1 MQLIQKLYALLSSD
15 QTRSVVIQI
24 DYQQKYNALVLS
36 QKRHMGKYVVIYNDI
51 PIPDAEEIVLKLFT
65 SAVNI
70 SGKPTPDKKKMFTY
84 SPPLFGFVLPDS
96 DTKVGADIMLASNW
110 LGPKKAGFVLTRQIK
125 NTDKDVWAESSEE
138 WRKMIESDPL
148 LKEYFKK

>member
-1 MQLIQKLYALLSSD
+1 MKIIKKLYALLSSD

-24 DYQQKYNALVLS
+24 DYQQKYNAMVLT
-36 QKRHMGKYVVIYNDI
+36 QKRHMGKYVVIFNDI
-51 PIPDAEEIVLKLFT
+51 PIPEAETIVLKLFS
-65 SAVNI
+65 SAVNV
-70 SGKPTPDKKKMFTY
+70 SGKPTPDKKKLFAY

-110 LGPKKAGFVLTRQIK
+110 SGPKKAGFVLTRQIK
-125 NTDKDVWAESSEE
+125 NTDKDVWAGATEE
-138 WRKMIESDPL
+138 WRKTIESDSL